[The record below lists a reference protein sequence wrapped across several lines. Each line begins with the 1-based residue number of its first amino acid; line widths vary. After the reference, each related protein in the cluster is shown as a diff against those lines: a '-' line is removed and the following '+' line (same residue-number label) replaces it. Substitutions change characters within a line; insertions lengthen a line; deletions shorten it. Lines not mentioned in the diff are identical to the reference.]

1 MEDRVRP
8 TIPWFNVAAL
18 FSLAIGLLY
27 LYGDSFKVG
36 FLREF
41 GLGRYLFTE
50 SFEQTLVTGF
60 RLMLRAPRE
69 NSKSIMAILFAFL
82 GIVGIL
88 WIAFRVVLYK
98 KRTLLALLFLV
109 IMSLTIAL
117 ILGIFAIFYN
127 YTLEAGQQYANQLK
141 RQMDAEPYLEGE
153 KGKLTKAIILF
164 SGHENNKPK
173 QLMGY
178 IIVDSP
184 NGFAIYVEGKIN
196 FIPMSRIIQIS
207 FPVK

>member
-8 TIPWFNVAAL
+8 TILWFNVAAL

-60 RLMLRAPRE
+60 RLMLRAPRA
-69 NSKSIMAILFAFL
+69 NYKSILVFMFASF
-82 GIVGIL
+82 GMYGIL
-88 WIAFRVVLYK
+88 WIAFWVVQK
-98 KRTLLALLFLV
+98 KRKLLPLLSFV
-109 IMSLTIAL
+109 FMIFTVGWI
-117 ILGIFAIFYN
+117 IGIFAIFYN
-127 YTLEAGQQYANQLK
+127 YSFRAGQQSANQLI
-141 RQMDAEPYLEGE
+141 RQIDSESNLKGE
-153 KGKLTKAIILF
+153 RGKLTKTIILYD
-164 SGHENNKPK
+164 GHEKSRPK

-178 IIVDSP
+178 IIAESP
-184 NGFAIYVEGKIN
+184 NGFAIYAEGKVN